1 MSSGQ
6 SVRHLLRVKDLRTE
20 EILRLFDRTEEL
32 RNRPDESGSFLL
44 RKTVGLLFEKAST
57 RTRLSFEAGVHQL
70 GGNTVFLGGDSQLAR
85 GETIE
90 DTARIMSAYLDMIV
104 IRTFGHDRIER
115 FSRASSVPVLNGLTD
130 GHHPCQ
136 ALSDFS
142 FIRKTLG
149 SLSGLRM
156 TYVGDGN
163 NMAHSLMEGA
173 SLLGI
178 HLVLATPQDY
188 APDPELF
195 LWTSE
200 MAKKTGG
207 SISWVEDPME
217 ASKGSHVLYTDVWT
231 SMGQESESS
240 IREQAFRGY
249 QLNRALLSLADKD
262 AIVLHCLPAY
272 RGKEITDDVL
282 EGPHSRVFAQAENRL
297 HFQKALIL
305 FYEGKG

>member
-32 RNRPDESGSFLL
+32 RKRPDESGSFLL

>member
-6 SVRHLLRVKDLRTE
+6 SVRHLLRVKDLKTE

-32 RNRPDESGSFLL
+32 RKRPDESGSFLS

-262 AIVLHCLPAY
+262 VIVLHCLPAY

-305 FYEGKG
+305 FYERKG

>member
-1 MSSGQ
+1 MKSGKL
-6 SVRHLLRVKDLRTE
+6 VRHFLRVKDLRSD
-20 EILRLFDRTEEL
+20 EILHIFDRTEEI
-32 RNRPDESGSFLL
+32 RNRPGEFGSLL
-44 RKTVGLLFEKAST
+44 SRKTVGLLFEKSST

-70 GGNTVFLGGDSQLAR
+70 GGNTVFMGGDSQLSR

-90 DTARIMSAYLDMIV
+90 DTARIMSAYLNMIV

-115 FSRASSVPVLNGLTD
+115 FVRAATVPVLNGLTD

-149 SLSGLRM
+149 SLKDLRM

-163 NMAHSLMEGA
+163 NMAHSLMEAA
-173 SLLGI
+173 SLLGV
-178 HLVLATPQDY
+178 HLILATPPDY
-188 APDPELF
+188 APDPEVF
-195 LWTSE
+195 RWTSE
-200 MAKKTGG
+200 MAHQTGG
-207 SISWVEDPME
+207 SVSWFEDPME
-217 ASKGSHVLYTDVWT
+217 ASTGSHVLYTDVWT

-240 IREQAFRGY
+240 IREQAFGRY
-249 QLNRALLSLADKD
+249 QINRALLSQAAKD

-282 EGPHSRVFAQAENRL
+282 EGPHSRVFSQAENRL
-297 HFQKALIL
+297 HVQKALML